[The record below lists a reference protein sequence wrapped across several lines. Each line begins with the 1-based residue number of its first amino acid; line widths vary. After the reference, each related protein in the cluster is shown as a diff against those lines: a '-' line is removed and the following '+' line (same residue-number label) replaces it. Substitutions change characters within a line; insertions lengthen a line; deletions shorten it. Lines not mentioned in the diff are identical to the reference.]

1 MKKKKLHSAYIGVA
15 PSITLIKLF
24 WRVWHAAMLVEVTHS
39 TSGKKAGEQKLPSCK
54 GMTSV
59 KQNNDTAL
67 KSTCSHTVIGEGLIQ
82 SLQ

>member
-1 MKKKKLHSAYIGVA
+1 
-15 PSITLIKLF
+15 
-24 WRVWHAAMLVEVTHS
+24 MLVEVTHS

-54 GMTSV
+54 RMTSV

>member
-1 MKKKKLHSAYIGVA
+1 
-15 PSITLIKLF
+15 
-24 WRVWHAAMLVEVTHS
+24 MLVEVTHS